1 MIPLGLLPHTVLLGI
16 NQTHIRFLTYFELV
30 LTVALHYGGF
40 ILVLPVL
47 ALLLRAKEQS
57 WYTILQVVTEPV
69 VLSAYKV
76 TFLTAGLAALINCF
90 FGLILAWILVRY
102 RFPGKRALDAAVDLP
117 FALPTSVGG
126 LTLMTVYSDKGW
138 MGPICSW
145 LGIKIAFS
153 RLGVLMAM
161 MFVSL
166 PFIVRTIQPVL
177 ESMEE
182 EIEEAAWCI
191 GASPWTTFWHVLF
204 PPMISP
210 LLTGTALG
218 FSRAIGE
225 YGSIVLVASNIPM
238 KDLVVSVL
246 IFQRLEQY
254 DYKGATAIAS
264 VVLIV
269 SFVILLIINY
279 IYLRRQ
285 ALTK

>member
-1 MIPLGLLPHTVLLGI
+1 MILLCVISRTVLLNI
-16 NQTHIRFLTYFELV
+16 RKRDIRFFTYFEFL
-30 LTVALHYGGF
+30 LIAALHYG
-40 ILVLPVL
+40 ILILFLPVT
-47 ALLLRAKEQS
+47 ALLLRTKEQS
-57 WYTILQVVTEPV
+57 WYTIFQAVTEPV

-76 TFLTAGLAALINCF
+76 TFLTAALAAVINAF
-90 FGLILAWILVRY
+90 LGLILAWILVRY
-102 RFPGKRALDAAVDLP
+102 RFPGKNFLDAAVDLP

-153 RLGVLMAM
+153 RLGVLIAM

-177 ESMEE
+177 QSMEE
-182 EIEEAAWCI
+182 ETEEAAWCI
-191 GASPWTTFWHVLF
+191 GASPWTTFWNVLF

-264 VVLIV
+264 VVLLV
-269 SFVILLIINY
+269 SFAILLIINY
-279 IYLRRQ
+279 IYLKRKS
-285 ALTK
+285 LTR

>member
-1 MIPLGLLPHTVLLGI
+1 MILLCPISRTMMLNI
-16 NQTHIRFLTYFELV
+16 RKKHIGFLIYFEFL
-30 LTVALHYGGF
+30 LTAALHYGAL
-40 ILVLPVL
+40 ILLLPII
-47 ALLLRAKEQS
+47 ALLLRTKEQS
-57 WYTILQVVTEPV
+57 WSTILKAVTEPV

-76 TFLTAGLAALINCF
+76 TFFTAALAAIINAF
-90 FGLILAWILVRY
+90 LGFILAWILVRY
-102 RFPGKRALDAAVDLP
+102 RFPGKQVLDAAVDLP

-153 RLGVLMAM
+153 RLGVLIAM

-177 ESMEE
+177 QSIEE

-191 GASPWTTFWHVLF
+191 GASSWTTFWHVLF

-264 VVLIV
+264 VVLLV
-269 SFVILLIINY
+269 SFTILLIINY
-279 IYLRRQ
+279 IYLRQKR
-285 ALTK
+285 LTR